1 MSDSFSTPVEAP
13 ITVAELIR
21 ASVTAHIEREA
32 TDNIGAASIGMEE
45 LIESLVQEVGE
56 AAFINLLAELVL
68 YQDEMARFVRNT
80 FGIGVSQASV
90 ARKQNADLQSYYFH
104 KVSQFCSYQ
113 LVFIDKSSCDKRIGT
128 QRTGWSPVGTTP
140 VQVTQF
146 HRDQRHQILVAYT
159 QDGVLLSRVY

>member
-1 MSDSFSTPVEAP
+1 MSDSFSAPVEAP

-21 ASVTAHIEREA
+21 ASVTARIEREA
-32 TDNIGAASIGMEE
+32 TDNIGTASIRMEE
-45 LIESLVQEVGE
+45 LIESL
-56 AAFINLLAELVL
+56 
-68 YQDEMARFVRNT
+68 
-80 FGIGVSQASV
+80 V

-128 QRTGWSPVGTTP
+128 QRTSWSPVGTTP

-146 HRDQRHQILVAYT
+146 HRNQRHQILAAYT

>member
-1 MSDSFSTPVEAP
+1 MSDSFSAPVEAP

-21 ASVTAHIEREA
+21 ASVTARIEREA
-32 TDNIGAASIGMEE
+32 TDNI
-45 LIESLVQEVGE
+45 VGE
-56 AAFINLLAELVL
+56 AAFINLLAEPGL

-128 QRTGWSPVGTTP
+128 QRTSWSPVGTTP

-146 HRDQRHQILVAYT
+146 HRNQRHQILAAYT